1 MHLEVL
7 MSKKKK
13 SFSLLAM
20 LLLIIGI
27 AASILAIAAPAA
39 DAIMLNYSVLNPLNG
54 EVISTDSSA
63 LVTGFGFIFGETMSN
78 EHITVNVSEPNTA
91 AMVFYILFLVGALA
105 LILSLLIRFTK
116 AKGVSRVL
124 ALVAGLALLVGGIG
138 FFCLPEFLS
147 QDIKDMVELLNTPVS
162 SVSLGLGTGAI
173 LPAIGGLVG
182 ALTSFGAAILKK

>member
-1 MHLEVL
+1 

-20 LLLIIGI
+20 LLLIVGI

-138 FFCLPEFLS
+138 FFCLPELRGWSKSGVYF
-147 QDIKDMVELLNTPVS
+147 VTFV
-162 SVSLGLGTGAI
+162 T
-173 LPAIGGLVG
+173 
-182 ALTSFGAAILKK
+182 